1 MPKVKTRMLEAVSK
15 MRHQLTSN
23 NDTEINIDSF
33 YEDED
38 FKRSIDRDE
47 MKKVLEEYDLKI
59 EFKIQKSKKQYEE

>member
-1 MPKVKTRMLEAVSK
+1 MLEAVSK

-59 EFKIQKSKKQYEE
+59 ELKIQKSKKQYEE